1 MKKLNTLMIAMLMIY
16 CAFLS
21 YQISELKKDAAVIKE
36 SETINVVNKTITG
49 FSTDLTKVIESVSP
63 QIVRVNAFHKSS
75 SYIGSGVIYHVSEN
89 ETIVIASAQGVKG
102 ALDLSVT
109 FNNGESTAAELIGI
123 DELTDLAV
131 LRTKPS
137 FATSP
142 IVIGNTSA
150 LSLGEWVIAVGNNK
164 RDDFAPAISVGV
176 ISGKDRRYYNDE
188 YRESYYELNGLVADL
203 KVSEGL
209 TGGVVINM
217 QGELVGIP
225 SSILSSDDAVIVPVE
240 EVVDVVRLILEY
252 KEVVRPVLGISTQKI
267 SEMTAYQKSQL
278 GIQLDQI
285 DGLYIHSIKR
295 NGSCDLAQIQS
306 GDLLLEINGTRLADY
321 NALRSI
327 LYTFKPLDT
336 VELTIVRGTETMK
349 VMVTLQ

>member
-1 MKKLNTLMIAMLMIY
+1 L
-16 CAFLS
+16 
-21 YQISELKKDAAVIKE
+21 
-36 SETINVVNKTITG
+36 G
-49 FSTDLTKVIESVSP
+49 ST
-63 QIVRVNAFHKSS
+63 
-75 SYIGSGVIYHVSEN
+75 
-89 ETIVIASAQGVKG
+89 
-102 ALDLSVT
+102 
-109 FNNGESTAAELIGI
+109 ST
-123 DELTDLAV
+123 
-131 LRTKPS
+131 
-137 FATSP
+137 
-142 IVIGNTSA
+142 

-164 RDDFAPAISVGV
+164 RDDFSPAISVGV

-225 SSILSSDDAVIVPVE
+225 SSVLSSDDAVIVPVE
-240 EVVDVVRLILEY
+240 EVVEVVRLILEY

-327 LYTFKPLDT
+327 LYTFKPQDV